1 MIKNP
6 YFRAM
11 RVERWPRS
19 IAIFVGTYFYLLLN
33 RVPINSLDF
42 FKAIIDSSIAFI
54 LTISISFLN
63 YIINEFADAPFDIHH
78 PLKKERPL
86 VRGEVKKGKLILI
99 AILLFAFAISI
110 SLTYFSPNV
119 TLSLL
124 LLFIAGIF
132 YNIKPIRLKDVPF
145 LDSIS
150 ESVNN
155 PIRLL
160 IGWFSAG
167 GKEFPP
173 LLLLILFWLAG
184 NFLLSAKRLSELK
197 NLGIERAK
205 AYRKSFSGYTHKSLF
220 IFIVLSALSSFF
232 LFIWFSWREK
242 IITFIFSTPFF
253 LALIVW
259 IFLRMSKDKVLADEP
274 EVLIKKPF
282 FSLIL
287 ILIFL
292 FIISALVFH

>member
-6 YFRAM
+6 YLRAM

-19 IAIFVGTYFYLLLN
+19 LAIFVGTYFYLLLN
-33 RVPINSLDF
+33 RISLSSLDF
-42 FKAIIDSSIAFI
+42 LKIIFDSFIAFI
-54 LTISISFLN
+54 LTLSISFLN
-63 YIINEFADAPFDIHH
+63 YIVNEFADAPFDIHH

-86 VRGEVKKGKLILI
+86 VRGEVKKGKLIAI
-99 AILLFAFAISI
+99 AILLFIFSLSI
-110 SLTYFSPNV
+110 SLLYFSFWT
-119 TLSLL
+119 TLSLF
-124 LLFIAGIF
+124 LLFVAGIF
-132 YNIKPIRLKDVPF
+132 YNIKPIRLKDIPF

-173 LLLLILFWLAG
+173 LLLILFFWVAG

-197 NLGIERAK
+197 NLGVEKAK

-220 IFIVLSALSSFF
+220 NFIIFSAVACFV
-232 LFIWFSWREK
+232 LFIWFSWNEK
-242 IITFIFSTPFF
+242 IITFILSTPFF
-253 LALIVW
+253 LASIAW
-259 IFLRMSKDKVLADEP
+259 IFARMSKDKVLADEP

-287 ILIFL
+287 TIILI
-292 FIISALVFH
+292 FIISALIFH

>member
-6 YFRAM
+6 YLRAM

-19 IAIFVGTYFYLLLN
+19 IAIFVGTYFYLLLKK
-33 RVPINSLDF
+33 VPINSPEFL
-42 FKAIIDSSIAFI
+42 KIIFDSFIAFI
-54 LTISISFLN
+54 LTVSISFLN
-63 YIINEFADAPFDIHH
+63 YIINEIADAPFDIHH

-86 VRGEVKKGKLILI
+86 VRGEVKKGRLVLI
-99 AILLFAFAISI
+99 AIFLFIFSISI
-110 SLTYFSPNV
+110 SLLYFSSL
-119 TLSLL
+119 TTFSLL
-124 LLFIAGIF
+124 LLFVAGIL
-132 YNIKPIRLKDVPF
+132 YNVKPMRLKDVSF

-167 GKEFPP
+167 AKDFPP
-173 LLLLILFWLAG
+173 LLLPLFFWLAG
-184 NFLLSAKRLSELK
+184 NFLLSTKRLSELK

-205 AYRKSFSGYTHKSLF
+205 AYRKSFSGYTHKSLL
-220 IFIVLSALSSFF
+220 IFIILSALSCFS
-232 LFIWFSWREK
+232 LFVWFSWKEK
-242 IITFIFSTPFF
+242 IITFILSIPFF
-253 LALIVW
+253 LVLIVW

-287 ILIFL
+287 TLILI

>member
-6 YFRAM
+6 YLRAM

-33 RVPINSLDF
+33 RIPLNSIDF
-42 FKAIIDSSIAFI
+42 FKAIFDSSIAFI

-86 VRGEVKKGKLILI
+86 VKGEVKKGRLVLI
-99 AILLFAFAISI
+99 AILLFIFSISI
-110 SLTYFSPNV
+110 SFLYFSSKV
-119 TLSLL
+119 TFSLL

-132 YNIKPIRLKDVPF
+132 YNIKPMRLKDVPF

-205 AYRKSFSGYTHKSLF
+205 AYRRSFSGYSYKSLL
-220 IFIVLSALSSFF
+220 IFIILSAISCFS
-232 LFIWFSWREK
+232 LFVWFSLREK
-242 IITFIFSTPFF
+242 IITFILSIPFF

-287 ILIFL
+287 TLILI
-292 FIISALVFH
+292 FIISALIFH

>member
-19 IAIFVGTYFYLLLN
+19 LAIFVGTYFYLLLN
-33 RVPINSLDF
+33 EVPIDSFDFLKITFNSF
-42 FKAIIDSSIAFI
+42 IAFI

-86 VRGEVKKGKLILI
+86 VRGEVKKGNLILI
-99 AILLFAFAISI
+99 AIFLFIFSI
-110 SLTYFSPNV
+110 SLSLFYFSYYV
-119 TLSLL
+119 TFSLF
-124 LLFIAGIF
+124 LLFLAGIF
-132 YNIKPIRLKDVPF
+132 YNIKPIRLKDIPF

-167 GKEFPP
+167 GERFPP
-173 LLLLILFWLAG
+173 ILLLILFWLAG

-197 NLGIERAK
+197 NLGVERAK
-205 AYRKSFSGYTHKSLF
+205 AYRKSFSGYTHKSLLVF
-220 IFIVLSALSSFF
+220 IILSALLSFS
-232 LFIWFSWREK
+232 LFVWFSLREK
-242 IITFIFSTPFF
+242 IITFILSTPFF
-253 LALIVW
+253 LLLIAW

-287 ILIFL
+287 TLIFIFL
-292 FIISALVFH
+292 VSALIFH

>member
-6 YFRAM
+6 YLRAM

-19 IAIFVGTYFYLLLN
+19 IAIFVGTYFYLLLKKI
-33 RVPINSLDF
+33 PLNSSDF
-42 FKAIIDSSIAFI
+42 FRIIFDSSIAFI
-54 LTISISFLN
+54 LTIAISFLN
-63 YIINEFADAPFDIHH
+63 YIINEFADAPFDVYH
-78 PLKKERPL
+78 PLKRERPL
-86 VRGEVKKGKLILI
+86 VRGEVKRGKLLLI
-99 AILLFAFAISI
+99 AFLLFAFSVSF
-110 SLTYFSPNV
+110 SLLYFSHQV

-124 LLFIAGIF
+124 LLFLAGIF
-132 YNIKPIRLKDVPF
+132 YNIKPIRLKDIPF

-150 ESVNN
+150 ESINN
-155 PIRLL
+155 PIRLS

-167 GKEFPP
+167 AKEFPP

-205 AYRKSFSGYTHKSLF
+205 AYRKSFSGYTQKSLF
-220 IFIVLSALSSFF
+220 IFIVLSALSSLI
-232 LFIWFSWREK
+232 LFIWFSWSQK
-242 IITFIFSTPFF
+242 IITFIFSTPFI

-287 ILIFL
+287 ALILI
-292 FIISALVFH
+292 FIISALIFH

>member
-6 YFRAM
+6 YLRAM
-11 RVERWPRS
+11 RIERWPRS
-19 IAIFVGTYFYLLLN
+19 LAIFVGTYFYLLLK
-33 RVPINSLDF
+33 RIPINSYDF
-42 FKAIIDSSIAFI
+42 LKIIFDSFIAFI
-54 LTISISFLN
+54 LTLSISFLN
-63 YIINEFADAPFDIHH
+63 YIVNEFADAPFDIHH

-86 VRGEVKKGKLILI
+86 VKGEVKKGKLIAI
-99 AILLFAFAISI
+99 AFFLFILSISI
-110 SLTYFSPNV
+110 SLIYFSRWV
-119 TLSLL
+119 TISLF

-132 YNIKPIRLKDVPF
+132 YNIKPIRLKDITF

-173 LLLLILFWLAG
+173 LVLLLLFWLAG

-205 AYRKSFSGYTHKSLF
+205 AYRKSFSGYTYKSLF
-220 IFIVLSALSSFF
+220 IFIALSAFLCLA
-232 LFIWFSWREK
+232 LFIWFSWKEK
-242 IITFIFSTPFF
+242 IITFILSTPFF
-253 LALIVW
+253 FALIAW

-274 EVLIKKPF
+274 EVLVKKPF

-287 ILIFL
+287 TFLLI
-292 FIISALVFH
+292 FIISALIFH

>member
-6 YFRAM
+6 YLRAM
-11 RVERWPRS
+11 RIERWPRS
-19 IAIFVGTYFYLLLN
+19 LAIFVGTYFYLLLN
-33 RVPINSLDF
+33 RIPINSCNF
-42 FKAIIDSSIAFI
+42 FHGIFDSSIAFI
-54 LTISISFLN
+54 LTLSISFLN
-63 YIINEFADAPFDIHH
+63 YIINEIADAPFDIHH

-86 VRGEVKKGKLILI
+86 VRGEVKKGKLILL
-99 AILLFAFAISI
+99 ALFLFIFSVSISI
-110 SLTYFSPNV
+110 IYFSFWV
-119 TLSLL
+119 TFSLL

-132 YNIKPIRLKDVPF
+132 YNIKPIRLKDIPF

-167 GKEFPP
+167 GREFPP
-173 LLLLILFWLAG
+173 VLLLLLFWLAG

-205 AYRKSFSGYTHKSLF
+205 AYRKSFSGYSYKSLF
-220 IFIVLSALSSFF
+220 LFIASSAFLCFV
-232 LFIWFSWREK
+232 LFIWFSLKER
-242 IITFIFSTPFF
+242 IITFILSTPFF
-253 LALIVW
+253 LALIAW

-282 FSLIL
+282 FSIILFLLLI
-287 ILIFL
+287 
-292 FIISALVFH
+292 FIISALIFH